1 MTGLLLAIEGIDGSG
16 KGTQAGRLADAARA
30 AGHRVASFS
39 FPRYDD
45 NPFSRAIGDY
55 LNGEFGGLDEVHP
68 ELSALLYACDRLHA
82 RPELR
87 RRARRVRARRLRPL
101 RRVEP
106 RAPGREAR
114 RRGARAADPVAAS
127 TSSTASSRCRGRI
140 SSCCSTRRRRSP
152 ASSSA
157 ARARARTR
165 RSRPTSTSRTPRTAT
180 RRARSTSTSPR
191 REGWRVVATAGE
203 DGAARDVDEIAA
215 EVWAAVEPLLRE
227 RA

>member
-82 RPELR
+82 RPELVAALDECALVVCDR
-87 RRARRVRARRLRPL
+87 YVASNLAHQGAKLD
-101 RRVEP
+101 
-106 RAPGREAR
+106 GEAR
-114 RRGARAADPVAAS
+114 ERLIRWLVDVEYGEFALPRPDLVVLLDAPAALARELVGRKGTRAYTTLEADIHESDTAHGDAS
-127 TSSTASSRCRGRI
+127 REVYLDLAG
-140 SSCCSTRRRRSP
+140 
-152 ASSSA
+152 
-157 ARARARTR
+157 
-165 RSRPTSTSRTPRTAT
+165 
-180 RRARSTSTSPR
+180 
-191 REGWRVVATAGE
+191 REGWRVVATADE